1 MYLYSLFV
9 LRGNITVYVLCS
21 SNQSHSNITTLQEI
35 QSLLTKQMKICQE
48 RISCLT
54 KRKSFIT
61 EDTASSKQHIYAP
74 VQSKNTLPELLSTT
88 NTPKSLLCEDMKRI
102 LGQNMTQ
109 NASAIR
115 LLQIHTAT
123 QDTFL
128 KTLCDTF
135 TVIYFPV
142 ILIHVL
148 SISSESL

>member
-1 MYLYSLFV
+1 
-9 LRGNITVYVLCS
+9 
-21 SNQSHSNITTLQEI
+21 
-35 QSLLTKQMKICQE
+35 
-48 RISCLT
+48 
-54 KRKSFIT
+54 
-61 EDTASSKQHIYAP
+61 
-74 VQSKNTLPELLSTT
+74 
-88 NTPKSLLCEDMKRI
+88 MKRI